1 MKAVRWVPWKRPLL
15 VKLVLCSDKE
25 ELGVLG
31 MGSASECTQETGI
44 VNLAQFCK
52 SHRYR
57 LVFFLRKTKNSCCNL
72 LYLLQTRKI
81 KLEEI
86 QSKQEFEYHMCKVLV
101 FHTILRS

>member
-1 MKAVRWVPWKRPLL
+1 
-15 VKLVLCSDKE
+15 
-25 ELGVLG
+25 

-57 LVFFLRKTKNSCCNL
+57 LVFFLCKTKNSCCNL
-72 LYLLQTRKI
+72 LLFSWFAVN
-81 KLEEI
+81 KLEKI

-101 FHTILRS
+101 FHTI